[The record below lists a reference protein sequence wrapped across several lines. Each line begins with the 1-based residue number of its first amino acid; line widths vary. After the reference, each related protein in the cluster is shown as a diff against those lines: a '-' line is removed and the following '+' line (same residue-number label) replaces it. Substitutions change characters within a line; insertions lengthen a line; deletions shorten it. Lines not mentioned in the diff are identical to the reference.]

1 MKLILGILMH
11 SIENILTG
19 SVSGDGQTLSV
30 SNDFLV
36 LAVSGAGGG
45 AQCLV
50 NIGYNTPA
58 PDTKPTPAHNNC
70 LFSRS

>member
-1 MKLILGILMH
+1 M
-11 SIENILTG
+11 ENILTG

-50 NIGYNTPA
+50 NIGYNTAA
-58 PDTKPTPAHNNC
+58 PDTEPTPAHNNW